1 MYTTFIIGTAGSGK
15 SALTS
20 KYSDWLKMKD
30 QYVITVNLDPGA
42 LNLPYAPD
50 IDICDHVSIYDL
62 MEKYNLGPNGAM
74 ILAADL
80 IADQIPDIKK
90 IIDDYNADY
99 VIVDTPGQMELFAF
113 RQSGPYIANELTDSE
128 KAILY
133 LFDAAF
139 SNDPLNY
146 VSNMFLATAVYHR
159 FLIPQVHLLSKSD
172 LVSKQDLK
180 KIMHWGSD
188 IRSLNLALEAQVSEM
203 RRVLS
208 IDIADAINRI
218 GLTFSPIAISSKIDA
233 GFINLHAALTRI
245 FSGGE
250 EVTN

>member
-1 MYTTFIIGTAGSGK
+1 
-15 SALTS
+15 
-20 KYSDWLKMKD
+20 
-30 QYVITVNLDPGA
+30 
-42 LNLPYAPD
+42 
-50 IDICDHVSIYDL
+50 
-62 MEKYNLGPNGAM
+62 M

-159 FLIPQVHLLSKSD
+159 FLIPQVHILSKSD

-180 KIMHWGSD
+180 KIMRWGSD
-188 IRSLNLALEAQVSEM
+188 IRSLNLALDAQVSEM

-208 IDIADAINRI
+208 RDIAGAINKL
-218 GLTFSPIAISSKIDA
+218 GLAFSPIAVSSKIDA
-233 GFINLHAALTRI
+233 GFINLHATLTRI